1 MLSGIREGQHP
12 LFCCNW
18 MYYFSNLCNKY
29 LLRATNVTKTIEL
42 KAKKAK
48 KAMEP
53 RNKERILIDL
63 INENQ
68 HIIYKVCYVYASDD
82 YTIEELFQESV
93 INIWKS
99 LSGFRSDCKNST
111 WIYRVTM
118 NTCISYMRKKS
129 SKPETIPISIQLADT
144 MSDNTES
151 NHYLQE
157 FYRLLNG
164 LGKLEKALVLLYLE
178 GKKHQEISEIL
189 GISVNN
195 VAVRFNRIKNKL
207 KRMSNL

>member
-1 MLSGIREGQHP
+1 MD
-12 LFCCNW
+12 
-18 MYYFSNLCNKY
+18 
-29 LLRATNVTKTIEL
+29 V
-42 KAKKAK
+42 
-48 KAMEP
+48 

-63 INENQ
+63 IKENQ

-82 YTIEELFQESV
+82 YTVEELFQESV

-99 LSGFRSDCKNST
+99 LSVFRADCKIST
-111 WIYRVTM
+111 WIYRITM

-144 MSDNTES
+144 MPEKTEN
-151 NHYLQE
+151 NHYLHE
-157 FYRLLNG
+157 FYQLLNR

-189 GISVNN
+189 GISANN
-195 VAVRFNRIKNKL
+195 VAVKFSRIKNKL